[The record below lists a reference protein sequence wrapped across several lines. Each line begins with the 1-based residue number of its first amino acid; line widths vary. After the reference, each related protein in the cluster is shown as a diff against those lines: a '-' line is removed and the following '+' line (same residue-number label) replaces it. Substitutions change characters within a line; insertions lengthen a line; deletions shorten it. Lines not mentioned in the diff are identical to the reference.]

1 MLSKLIER
9 LIARRLID
17 YIRDANLLPSFQ
29 SGFRPLHSTETAVLK
44 VLSDLL
50 EALDRGDVG
59 VLLLLDLPAAFD
71 TVDHETLLRRL
82 EITFGVSGNALS
94 WLASYLSGREYFV
107 RLGADCSEILQLL
120 TGMPQGSVLGPLFF
134 ILYTVDLVELIRSQ
148 NLQPHLYADDSQLYG
163 SCRPGDTLTLADRVT
178 RCVDL
183 VMTRWMRSNRLR
195 LNSDKT
201 EVIWVSTSR
210 RQHQLPVWPMLIDG
224 SLVHPVRTVRNLGVF
239 IDADLVMR
247 SHVTRVVGQCFAVLR
262 QLRLI
267 SRLLSPSTLK
277 TVVVA
282 LVLSRLDYANSVLTG
297 LPAYLVKR
305 LQSVLNAS
313 ARLIYGLRRFD
324 HVSNAL
330 MSLHWL
336 RIPER
341 IQFKL
346 AVLVHRVLHGN
357 APEYLGPFTRLSDV
371 PSRSSLRSASSNH
384 LLIPPVR
391 RSTDCWC
398 KGVYGIWASSMEQF
412 AA

>member
-1 MLSKLIER
+1 
-9 LIARRLID
+9 
-17 YIRDANLLPSFQ
+17 
-29 SGFRPLHSTETAVLK
+29 
-44 VLSDLL
+44 
-50 EALDRGDVG
+50 
-59 VLLLLDLPAAFD
+59 
-71 TVDHETLLRRL
+71 
-82 EITFGVSGNALS
+82 
-94 WLASYLSGREYFV
+94 
-107 RLGADCSEILQLL
+107 
-120 TGMPQGSVLGPLFF
+120 
-134 ILYTVDLVELIRSQ
+134 
-148 NLQPHLYADDSQLYG
+148 
-163 SCRPGDTLTLADRVT
+163 
-178 RCVDL
+178 
-183 VMTRWMRSNRLR
+183 
-195 LNSDKT
+195 
-201 EVIWVSTSR
+201 
-210 RQHQLPVWPMLIDG
+210 MLIDG
-224 SLVHPVRTVRNLGVF
+224 SLVNPVRTVRNLGVF

-247 SHVTRVVGQCFAVLR
+247 SHVTRVVSQCFAVLR

-341 IQFKL
+341 IQFKP

-391 RSTDCWC
+391 RSTVGARAFTVSGPALWNSLPSDLTSIDSLPVFRRHL
-398 KGVYGIWASSMEQF
+398 KNYLFRHSYPGAEQ
-412 AA
+412 